1 MHIQYRKRTG
11 RRRRAAVPM
20 LAAWLAGVLP
30 SVRPAAA
37 CDVCAV
43 YTATEMGE
51 SRTGFRLG
59 LAEQYSRFGT
69 IKRDGDEIDNVADER
84 VDSSITQVLFGYGI
98 TPRLGV
104 QLNVPLIIRKFRRLD
119 HDGHIEHGDENG
131 VGDLSLIGHFLAY
144 SDVREETVFRFS
156 VLGGVKFPT
165 GDSSRLGEEL
175 EEHEHAEAPLH
186 AAARGIRPRHTPAP
200 APGGGGGGGA
210 PLVESGVHGHDLA
223 LGSGSFDGI
232 IGASLFWSWQRL
244 FVTAATQ
251 FAIRSEGDFDYQYA
265 HDLTWVGGPG
275 VFALLT
281 HRYSL
286 GLQAVLSGET
296 KGKDTQKGERLADTG
311 ITALYVGPGFT
322 FTWGTSLAADVALDL
337 PAVQDNTSVQI
348 VPDYRIRGGITWR
361 F

>member
-1 MHIQYRKRTG
+1 MSVLDRRG
-11 RRRRAAVPM
+11 PVGRRRAARALLVVW
-20 LAAWLAGVLP
+20 LTGIAA
-30 SVRPAAA
+30 VRPASA

-59 LAEQYSRFGT
+59 LAEQYSNFNT
-69 IKRDGDEIDNVADER
+69 IKRDGDEIDNVANER
-84 VDSSITQVLFGYGI
+84 VNSSITQILLGYGI
-98 TPRLGV
+98 TPRIGV
-104 QLNVPLIIRKFRRLD
+104 QLNLPIISRQFRRLD
-119 HDGHIEHGDENG
+119 HDGHIEHGDESG
-131 VGDLSLIGHFLAY
+131 VGDMSLIGQFLVW
-144 SDVREETVFRFS
+144 SDVREETVFRFG

-165 GDSSRLGEEL
+165 GDSSRLAEEL
-175 EEHEHAEAPLH
+175 EEEHAEETLH
-186 AAARGIRPRHTPAP
+186 AAHIRGIRPRHTPAP
-200 APGGGGGGGA
+200 RPGGGGGG

-232 IGASLFWSWQRL
+232 IGASVFWSWRRL

-296 KGKDTQKGERLADTG
+296 KGKDTQRGERLADTG
-311 ITALYVGPGFT
+311 ITALYVGPGLA

-337 PAVQDNTSVQI
+337 PAIQDNTAMQI
-348 VPDYRIRGGITWR
+348 VPDYRIRGGVTWR